1 MPKQVYHI
9 KKFEGGINKSSDPRD
24 IEDNE
29 LVEATNVSVS
39 NQGRIIMSGDGK
51 SPFATVNQDKT
62 LVSPTSSQDSQ
73 NLFNNNSNISSGH
86 GLFSFVHDFD
96 FNNTDLTTD
105 PITEPKEKPTEFICI
120 NDGADI
126 DVWTDNYEES
136 QYDAWKHQLISL
148 GKIHEG
154 VKPVYYKADNGFRVC
169 DGNFSEEKQN
179 FLTNGAISSDA
190 TVAVIVDNNKASFF
204 EAGEYIKIDSEVM
217 KIKAVNNGTHTL
229 TVERGRFGSKI
240 ENHDDDSE
248 IFKINVPKIF
258 AHIKRPMLK
267 KAGAN
272 TTINRWIQDIQVP
285 EAPKHGALTV
295 FRSNI
300 LGSDTNTLTDNSLY
314 PDEPEKVNLGIAF
327 STVEDN
333 AVLTLHEGEVL
344 SSESTS
350 LETVVVLTLADSDDP
365 TTPVDV
371 SSSTYNFSIGKFISI
386 SGATGNGTN
395 VNGVFEIVG
404 FGSGTGE
411 VKIAADI
418 DSVGYTCTGDEQVL
432 LEDEIIDDNLKQRY
446 IMGMSFLYDGGGSTM
461 QESNITTGLAHASSL
476 LGEDSTIPAISGW
489 RTINATLNG
498 NEAALT
504 TSSNNGYKFLGH
516 GNIFSTATSQ
526 YVFYENNTV
535 TVDADSTYYVTG
547 AVKFT
552 QCIDVNVKIYVG
564 IGPDQTST
572 SGYTSLTI
580 NQPANNTTNTDGA
593 ATGSGLVEFAG
604 EVSTGSSPDTDV
616 PVAIQVNAAANG
628 VGEQVRIISIDV
640 RKKDAAPEIMSATN
654 SIDLRDVKNVAKSYL
669 SFLCNNSKTGIF
681 NSETVN
687 NTWNERIEGFRIYMK
702 QVDIIGGGVADE
714 WVMLY
719 DVNLKEGTYIM
730 HAKDMDVEDLR
741 LGDISGNL
749 WNATAT
755 ADERAVVTNSLKG
768 DSVKTVPLLTYE
780 SENGYKFDT
789 NLAALYKTMAV
800 VNRKVFIGNLKIG
813 NKTFP
818 DRMLKSDTDKFDI
831 FPDDGTH
838 FIDVAT
844 SDGESIIALESIGD
858 KLVQFKE
865 KNAYLIKVNSEGEEL
880 IDTWTGAGIKN
891 QCQISK
897 TSNGIFWVNADGIF
911 YYDGENIQN
920 VSSNKFTINNWLTN
934 EDFDKPVIVGYDR
947 FSNKIIIL
955 TTNVEGLEHG
965 GYIYDINNFSITQHN
980 NLFNWY
986 PVFNPTDD
994 VIGNSETE
1002 L

>member
-371 SSSTYNFSIGKFISI
+371 SSS
-386 SGATGNGTN
+386 
-395 VNGVFEIVG
+395 
-404 FGSGTGE
+404 
-411 VKIAADI
+411 
-418 DSVGYTCTGDEQVL
+418 
-432 LEDEIIDDNLKQRY
+432 
-446 IMGMSFLYDGGGSTM
+446 
-461 QESNITTGLAHASSL
+461 
-476 LGEDSTIPAISGW
+476 
-489 RTINATLNG
+489 
-498 NEAALT
+498 
-504 TSSNNGYKFLGH
+504 
-516 GNIFSTATSQ
+516 
-526 YVFYENNTV
+526 
-535 TVDADSTYYVTG
+535 
-547 AVKFT
+547 
-552 QCIDVNVKIYVG
+552 
-564 IGPDQTST
+564 
-572 SGYTSLTI
+572 
-580 NQPANNTTNTDGA
+580 
-593 ATGSGLVEFAG
+593 
-604 EVSTGSSPDTDV
+604 
-616 PVAIQVNAAANG
+616 
-628 VGEQVRIISIDV
+628 
-640 RKKDAAPEIMSATN
+640 
-654 SIDLRDVKNVAKSYL
+654 
-669 SFLCNNSKTGIF
+669 
-681 NSETVN
+681 
-687 NTWNERIEGFRIYMK
+687 
-702 QVDIIGGGVADE
+702 
-714 WVMLY
+714 
-719 DVNLKEGTYIM
+719 
-730 HAKDMDVEDLR
+730 
-741 LGDISGNL
+741 
-749 WNATAT
+749 
-755 ADERAVVTNSLKG
+755 
-768 DSVKTVPLLTYE
+768 
-780 SENGYKFDT
+780 
-789 NLAALYKTMAV
+789 
-800 VNRKVFIGNLKIG
+800 
-813 NKTFP
+813 
-818 DRMLKSDTDKFDI
+818 
-831 FPDDGTH
+831 
-838 FIDVAT
+838 
-844 SDGESIIALESIGD
+844 
-858 KLVQFKE
+858 
-865 KNAYLIKVNSEGEEL
+865 
-880 IDTWTGAGIKN
+880 
-891 QCQISK
+891 
-897 TSNGIFWVNADGIF
+897 
-911 YYDGENIQN
+911 
-920 VSSNKFTINNWLTN
+920 
-934 EDFDKPVIVGYDR
+934 
-947 FSNKIIIL
+947 
-955 TTNVEGLEHG
+955 
-965 GYIYDINNFSITQHN
+965 
-980 NLFNWY
+980 
-986 PVFNPTDD
+986 
-994 VIGNSETE
+994 
-1002 L
+1002 